1 MRLFLM
7 IMLASLAGIAPALA
21 GPFDRTAWQQ
31 DFRQLKG
38 ALEKQ
43 YANLAWK
50 ASGAGGVDLP
60 SLDRSTTEALARAS
74 NDTEA
79 ADAIRRFVAGFHDG
93 HFSELPYLAAPRSP
107 ITEPE
112 APPLDPDDPAGGCA
126 ALGFASSDPVVFSL
140 PIEQLAGFELA
151 SDGLATTFRSGWLDR
166 SGVRLGFIRIQR
178 FRDRAF
184 PWACLH
190 AWADLRRQGRPVTAD
205 AVKNAAQM
213 RWFEDLA
220 SAIRSLRDGGAT
232 ALVVDVGHNGGGG
245 DSGDWIPRMFTAR
258 PVRSARLL
266 MVDAS
271 VSAGYFDEQIG
282 ELSPALPKAATA
294 AAKTALS
301 EALSFFGHQKESIG
315 KQRCDL
321 SWVWHRQRPW
331 SLSNCNRLLAA
342 GYADGFSPGLPKGA
356 YGSTDI
362 ARRLAWS
369 STIENL
375 FGVWSGPTYVVADS
389 RSYSSAEMFVAVMKD
404 NHVARIVGTR
414 TGGDGCGFM
423 VDGPPLVLAHS
434 RLRFRIPNC
443 MRLRAD
449 GSDEEAGIAPDFAV
463 LPTEG
468 ESDRARAERAV
479 TVIATDVAVSA
490 RSLAPRNGG
499 DESVALP
506 PCGGARHG
514 PTEAGSVLR
523 PDVHGWPARG
533 WRNCNDRRKGKE
545 SG

>member
-7 IMLASLAGIAPALA
+7 IALASLTGIAPASA
-21 GPFDRTAWQQ
+21 SPFDRAAWQQ
-31 DFRQLKG
+31 DYRQLKG
-38 ALEKQ
+38 ALEMQ

-60 SLDRSTTEALARAS
+60 SLDRATTEALARAS

-93 HFSELPYLAAPRSP
+93 HLSELPYLAAATGP
-107 ITEPE
+107 TEEPE
-112 APPLDPDDPAGGCA
+112 NPSLDPDDPAGGCA
-126 ALGFASSDPVVFSL
+126 ALGFASTDPVAFSL
-140 PIEQLAGFELA
+140 PVEQLARFKLA
-151 SDGLATTFRSGWLDR
+151 SDGQTTTFRSGWLER
-166 SGVRLGFIRIQR
+166 SGVRLGLIRIQR

-184 PWACLH
+184 PVACLH
-190 AWADLRRQGRPVTAD
+190 AWAELKGHGKPLTAD
-205 AVKNAAQM
+205 AVKDAAQM

-220 SAIRSLRDGGAT
+220 SAIRSLREGGAT
-232 ALVVDVGHNGGGG
+232 ALVIDVGRNGGGG
-245 DSGDWIPRMFTAR
+245 DSGDWIPRMLTDR

-266 MVDAS
+266 MVDAP

-282 ELSPALPKAATA
+282 DLSPALPHAATPD
-294 AAKTALS
+294 AKAALS
-301 EALSFFGHQKESIG
+301 EALSFFIHQKDSIG
-315 KQRCDL
+315 KRRCDMN
-321 SWVWHRQRPW
+321 WVWHRQRDW
-331 SLSNCNRLLAA
+331 SASGCNRLLAA
-342 GYADGFSPGLPKGA
+342 GYADGFSPGLPRGA

-369 STIENL
+369 STIEKL
-375 FGVWSGPTYVVADS
+375 FGVWSGPTYVIADS

-449 GSDEEAGIAPDFAV
+449 GSNEEAGIAPDLAV

-479 TVIATDVAVSA
+479 TVIARDVAASTPTKSLSPGSRRRRGA
-490 RSLAPRNGG
+490 RSAMPHVEAAGG
-499 DESVALP
+499 QR
-506 PCGGARHG
+506 GFGAD
-514 PTEAGSVLR
+514 PAKQAGQ
-523 PDVHGWPARG
+523 
-533 WRNCNDRRKGKE
+533 E
-545 SG
+545 IQ